1 MNSIPL
7 YPLLFEPIF
16 QYRIWGSRRLAGV
29 LSMELPGD
37 RPIGEAWVLSDR
49 DDYPSIVAD
58 GPLKGKTIA
67 ELFKEAKEPIL
78 GSLAAKYDRFPLLM
92 KFLDAA
98 RPLSVQV
105 HPSDDQKE
113 YLPPGEHGKTEAWLV
128 LDTGPESII
137 YAGLKPGTTPDE
149 IWKSSDDGTVADH
162 LAQFKPSAGDGVFL
176 KAGTVHTMGDLVA
189 FEVQENSDVTFR
201 LYDWGQ
207 VDPYTNL
214 PRPLQVKEAMACID
228 FSKGPVSP
236 VVPLVEHETPVLR
249 ERLFDCEFFRVWR
262 LTGDSPFIVGAEDFP
277 RVLVCIAGEGQI
289 DHDGASYP
297 INAGNVMLL
306 PAAIGACFLR
316 PDRTATV
323 LEIALPESENA
334 VPSANP
340 TR

>member
-16 QYRIWGSRRLAGV
+16 QYRIWGSQRLADV
-29 LSMELPGD
+29 LSLPLESD

-58 GPLKGKTIA
+58 GPLKGKKIV
-67 ELFKEAKEPIL
+67 ELIEEAREPML
-78 GSLAAKYDRFPLLM
+78 GKLSSQYDRFPLLM

-105 HPSDDQKE
+105 HPSDELKD

-128 LDTGPESII
+128 LETGPDSII
-137 YAGLKPGTTPDE
+137 YAGLKPGTTPDDV
-149 IWKSSDDGTVADH
+149 WQSTADGTVADH
-162 LAQFKPSAGDGVFL
+162 LAQFKPNVGDGVFL
-176 KAGTVHTMGDLVA
+176 RAGTVHTMGDLVA

-207 VDPYTNL
+207 IDPYTSL
-214 PRPLQVKEAMACID
+214 PRALQVKEAMACID

-236 VVPLVEHETPVLR
+236 VIPLVEHETPVLR

-262 LTGDSPFIVGAEDFP
+262 LSGDSPFIVGAEGFP
-277 RVLVCIAGEGQI
+277 RVLVCITGKGLVDE
-289 DHDGASYP
+289 DGISYP
-297 INAGNVMLL
+297 IKSGNVMLL
-306 PAAIGACFLR
+306 PASVGACFFR
-316 PDRTATV
+316 PEGNATI
-323 LEIALPESENA
+323 LEIALPEDDTL
-334 VPSANP
+334 PSSNP
-340 TR
+340 IL

>member
-1 MNSIPL
+1 MNSISL

-16 QYRIWGSRRLAGV
+16 QYRIWGSRRLADV
-29 LSMELPGD
+29 LSMPLPDD

-49 DDYPSIVAD
+49 DDHASVVAD
-58 GPLKGKTIA
+58 GPLTGKTFL
-67 ELFKEAKEPIL
+67 ELLEAGKEPML
-78 GSLAAKYDRFPLLM
+78 GKLASRYDRFPLLL

-128 LDTGPESII
+128 LDTGPDSII
-137 YAGLKPGTTPDE
+137 YAGLNPGTTPEDV
-149 IWKSSDDGTVADH
+149 WRSSEDGTVSNL
-162 LAQFKPSAGDGVFL
+162 LAQFKPNPGEGVFL
-176 KAGTVHTMGDLVA
+176 RAGTVHTMGDLVA

-236 VVPLVEHETPVLR
+236 VTPIVESETPVLK

-262 LTGDSPFIVGAEDFP
+262 LSGEASFIAGVEGYP
-277 RVLVCIAGEGQI
+277 RVLVCIAGEGQV
-289 DHDGASYP
+289 DHDGASFP
-297 INAGNVMLL
+297 IKTGNVMFL
-306 PAAIGACFLR
+306 PAVIGPCFVRPEAAI
-316 PDRTATV
+316 TV
-323 LEIALPESENA
+323 LEIALPED
-334 VPSANP
+334 
-340 TR
+340 